1 MLPYDCED
9 MSAAE
14 LYYELVNR
22 TNFVPSDGNASEV
35 FRIEKESRM
44 ELGGAARLG
53 NAVERLL
60 QQVPE
65 QFSRDY
71 CDTKK

>member
-1 MLPYDCED
+1 MVPRGCED
-9 MSAAE
+9 MNAAE
-14 LYYELVNR
+14 LYYELVSR
-22 TNFVPSDGNASEV
+22 THFVPSDGAASEV

-44 ELGGAARLG
+44 ELGGAVKFG

-65 QFSRDY
+65 QFSQDY
-71 CDTKK
+71 YDAKK